1 LLLLPSIG
9 FSQEEAVMHFV
20 LFLLFGLIVGAIARL
35 IVPGREAG
43 GWLVSMAIGV
53 AGAFA
58 GGVLGRVLGFYREG
72 ESAGFIMSLLG
83 AIVLLIA
90 YHAVAGRRVRF

>member
-1 LLLLPSIG
+1 
-9 FSQEEAVMHFV
+9 MHFV

-72 ESAGFIMSLLG
+72 ESAGFVMSLLG
-83 AIVLLIA
+83 AILLLIA